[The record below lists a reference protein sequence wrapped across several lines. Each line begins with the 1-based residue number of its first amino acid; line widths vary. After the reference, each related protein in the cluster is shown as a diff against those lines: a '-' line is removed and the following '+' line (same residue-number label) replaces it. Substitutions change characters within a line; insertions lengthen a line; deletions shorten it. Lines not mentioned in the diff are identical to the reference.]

1 MGLGRGGRTIA
12 LTLVALVAMT
22 GAARADTGPP
32 TRYSLVHNCYG
43 LQAPGGKFV
52 AKGSDGSYTAS
63 ADSAASGEIFR
74 MQATDLGKY
83 MLYGRAQDYLAGSD
97 PAVFSN
103 GQPNEMAD
111 WQVDE
116 AGAGTFKLT
125 LWNQ

>member
-22 GAARADTGPP
+22 CAARADTAPP

-52 AKGSDGSYTAS
+52 AKTADNAYPAT

-83 MLYGRAQDYLAGSD
+83 MLYGRGSDYLAGD
-97 PAVFSN
+97 NGDVFAN
-103 GQPNEMAD
+103 GQPNEM
-111 WQVDE
+111 
-116 AGAGTFKLT
+116 
-125 LWNQ
+125 